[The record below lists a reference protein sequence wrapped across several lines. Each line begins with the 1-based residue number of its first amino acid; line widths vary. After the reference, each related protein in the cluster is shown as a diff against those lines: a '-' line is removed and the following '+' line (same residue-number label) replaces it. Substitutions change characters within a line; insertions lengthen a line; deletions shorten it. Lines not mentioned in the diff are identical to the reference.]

1 MLKNYLKAKKVLV
14 FDTSDVSA
22 NATSASIGMLA
33 PLIETK
39 PYENQLLSLMMDSKK
54 LWDKEF
60 KQRKLANLI
69 GLKKFFITY
78 SQRSRRIRRN

>member
-14 FDTSDVSA
+14 STSDVSA

-69 GLKKFFITY
+69 GLKKIFHY
-78 SQRSRRIRRN
+78 L